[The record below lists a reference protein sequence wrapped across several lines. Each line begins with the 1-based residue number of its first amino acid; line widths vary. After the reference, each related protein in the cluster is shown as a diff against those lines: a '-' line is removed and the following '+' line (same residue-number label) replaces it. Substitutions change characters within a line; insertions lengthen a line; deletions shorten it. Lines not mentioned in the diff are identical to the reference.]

1 MKPSALLPILLLLSV
16 VPTLAAA
23 AESET
28 ARVRRELDE
37 RCEAARAAKLAP
49 MQQELIEECM
59 NTPPG
64 PREEPKTRE
73 QCEAY
78 WRDFGW
84 GSGRPRN
91 RGPSFH
97 ADIPECEEA
106 FRARQSEE
114 R

>member
-1 MKPSALLPILLLLSV
+1 MKKLLVLLMCAL
-16 VPTLAAA
+16 PTYVTA
-23 AESET
+23 AESDT

-37 RCEAARAAKLAP
+37 RCEAARAEKLAP
-49 MQQELIEECM
+49 MQQKLIQECM
-59 NTPPG
+59 STPPG
-64 PREEPKTRE
+64 PREEPKTLE

-78 WRDFGW
+78 WADFGW
-84 GSGRPRN
+84 GSGRARN
-91 RGPSFH
+91 RGPSMY